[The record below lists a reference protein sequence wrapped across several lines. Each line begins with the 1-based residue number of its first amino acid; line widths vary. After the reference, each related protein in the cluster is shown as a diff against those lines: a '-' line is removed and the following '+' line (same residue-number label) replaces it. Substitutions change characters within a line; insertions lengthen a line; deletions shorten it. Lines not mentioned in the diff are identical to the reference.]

1 MMVCATYTGARD
13 STDMVILEVEMMS
26 GHVAVNPDYLVNE
39 INSGVERVEVD
50 EKVLLLFRYIFSTFF
65 IAFNFFHLI
74 FNIFLQQILY
84 SFLFIGGHA
93 IITE

>member
-50 EKVLLLFRYIFSTFF
+50 EKVLLLFRFIFSTFF
-65 IAFNFFHLI
+65 FYCMLFFISH
-74 FNIFLQQILY
+74 F
-84 SFLFIGGHA
+84 
-93 IITE
+93 